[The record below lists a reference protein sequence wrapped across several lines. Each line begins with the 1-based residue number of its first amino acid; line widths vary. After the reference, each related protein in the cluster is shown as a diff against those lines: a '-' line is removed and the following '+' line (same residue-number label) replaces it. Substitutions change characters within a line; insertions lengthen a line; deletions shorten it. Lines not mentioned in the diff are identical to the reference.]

1 MKNQAV
7 LIVDD
12 DRQIV
17 SVLTQML
24 THAGYQPMWASTG
37 QRGIELIFK
46 KPISLILLDVNL
58 PDMKGFDVC
67 RKVRAEGYKTPVLIM
82 SSEKQEEQVVRGLKS
97 GANDYITKPFG
108 MEELVSRIQTHLH
121 WQQVYSGQMS
131 AQPSQPSPA
140 KQPRERSLTEEI
152 LSPLKIESAQSNDS
166 RETKPTRK
174 SSTSEEMPLLTR
186 LAIRNGNR
194 KRKNTAT
201 SRIEARDRA
210 KVETW
215 NREFAAKLDERAAET
230 EQHSATDDSAEPST

>member
-1 MKNQAV
+1 MKNQAI

-12 DRQIV
+12 DRQIAT
-17 SVLTQML
+17 VLTQML

-37 QRGIELIFK
+37 QRGLELVFK

-67 RKVRAEGYKTPVLIM
+67 RKVRAEGYKTPVMIM

-108 MEELVSRIQTHLH
+108 MEELISRIQTHLH

-131 AQPSQPSPA
+131 AQPSQPTPP
-140 KQPRERSLTEEI
+140 KRQRERSLTEEI
-152 LSPLKIESAQSNDS
+152 LSPLKVEAAHPSER
-166 RETKPTRK
+166 RETKPPRK
-174 SSTSEEMPLLTR
+174 SSSSEEMPLLTR

-194 KRKNTAT
+194 ERKNTAT

-215 NREFAAKLDERAAET
+215 NREFAAKLEARAAET
-230 EQHSATDDSAEPST
+230 EQDSTTDDAEETSA